1 MRQEVFTHILD
12 KIRDKSK
19 RIDDLYELGI
29 DLINFSDDSNEVIDI
44 LFKVY
49 YGKEGADWIDWYLWE
64 REPDGD
70 QHQATDGVGNPLCYD
85 DKSLWEEVERCRLEN
100 KAEYELPIPITDE
113 ARTEMLNMMSNGF
126 FK

>member
-29 DLINFSDDSNEVIDI
+29 DLINFSDDSNEVINI
-44 LFKVY
+44 LLEVY

-64 REPDGD
+64 QNLKGGKD
-70 QHQATDGVGNPLCYD
+70 QATDKDGNPICYD
-85 DKSLWEEVERCRLEN
+85 DRSLWEEVERCRLEN

-113 ARTEMLNMMSNGF
+113 ARTEMINMIAKGF
-126 FK
+126 

>member
-29 DLINFSDDSNEVIDI
+29 DLINFSDDSNEVINI
-44 LFKVY
+44 LLKVY
-49 YGKEGADWIDWYLWE
+49 YGKEGADWIEWYLWE
-64 REPDGD
+64 QNLKEGNC
-70 QHQATDGVGNPLCYD
+70 QATDKDGNPICYD
-85 DKSLWEEVERCRLEN
+85 DRSLWEEVERCRLEN

-113 ARTEMLNMMSNGF
+113 ARTEMINMIAKGF
-126 FK
+126 

>member
-29 DLINFSDDSNEVIDI
+29 DLINFSDDSNEVINI
-44 LFKVY
+44 LLEVY
-49 YGKEGADWIDWYLWE
+49 YGKEGADWISWYLWE
-64 REPDGD
+64 HDIKGD
-70 QHQATDGVGNPLCYD
+70 KYQATDKDSNPICYD
-85 DKSLWEEVERCRLEN
+85 DHSLWEEVERCRLEN

-113 ARTEMLNMMSNGF
+113 ARTEMLNMMAKGF
-126 FK
+126 

>member
-19 RIDDLYELGI
+19 RIDELYTLGI
-29 DLINFSDDSNEVIDI
+29 DLINFSDDSDEVINI
-44 LFKVY
+44 LLKVY

-64 REPDGD
+64 QNLKGGKY
-70 QHQATDGVGNPLCYD
+70 QATDKDGNPICYD
-85 DKSLWEEVERCRLEN
+85 DRSLWEEVERCRLEN

-113 ARTEMLNMMSNGF
+113 ARTEMINMIAKGF
-126 FK
+126 